1 MKVVPDTPVDIGFTA
16 LFTAAQFGLRDT
28 VSVLVKLGA
37 DPHRLNCLT
46 HLHQNNN
53 YFVSGNVQSY
63 LHLRLIINIT
73 NKLFSDFL
81 SPFALFNMLCLDR
94 YIQFRHRRR
103 NNQCTIQTPLFFH
116 NTNSVL
122 YYLGFSKHLLI
133 KFTK

>member
-63 LHLRLIINIT
+63 LHLRLIINTT

-81 SPFALFNMLCLDR
+81 SPFALFNMFCLD
-94 YIQFRHRRR
+94 IFSSDIDAEIISALFKPH
-103 NNQCTIQTPLFFH
+103 CFFH

>member
-81 SPFALFNMLCLDR
+81 SPFALFNMFCFNFNSDRDAEIISALFKPHCFFIILTLCC
-94 YIQFRHRRR
+94 I
-103 NNQCTIQTPLFFH
+103 T
-116 NTNSVL
+116 
-122 YYLGFSKHLLI
+122 LGFPNIYS
-133 KFTK
+133 